1 MVDNELFINRK
12 ACEIMK
18 YIMGILS
25 FILAIIL
32 LFDLVEFESVNVLLA
47 TIFLVLAS
55 ILFNMKSED

>member
-1 MVDNELFINRK
+1 
-12 ACEIMK
+12 MK

-32 LFDLVEFESVNVLLA
+32 LFDLVEFKSVNVLLA
-47 TIFLVLAS
+47 TIFFVLAS